1 MIYFNLQETAILRAV
16 KWGKSPLFKH
26 INVLK
31 KIFTAIFF
39 ISFLLFL
46 FGFFGQGIF
55 SEKNTSFFFSLFL
68 IFLSS
73 AIFSFLLE
81 AFFNSKL
88 KIKKINLS
96 LSDAVEKPEIV
107 NLAQFLDFKSC
118 EAVWDSITFSKKR
131 KLSRIPSEALLYFT
145 LSSKSPKINF
155 IFYRGLINLKHLK
168 SELKKYLDSLK
179 EEEFT
184 GEFSDDFKS
193 VILKGAEIAQKRK
206 KEKIGIGEILLAQ
219 AEIDPTLKKA
229 LLDSNLNR
237 DDIGNLAWWFDH
249 IEKKAEKAKEFWRYE
264 NLLELGSIAKDWA
277 AGYTITLDDF
287 SIDWSKV
294 TRESRSREMIGHEKE
309 ISQMERILSRE
320 ETKNVLLIGDPGA
333 GRMKIVQELAKRI
346 TSNLSAPQVNSK
358 RVVGLDMV
366 SILAKS
372 KSLDE
377 AEEILTRIF
386 DEAIS
391 AGNIILVIDDFHNF
405 IGQTSQLGLIDIS
418 GLISSYL
425 TLPNFRLIAVT
436 NFPGFHR
443 FIEPNPI
450 LNLFEKVE
458 VEEISDQ
465 ETILALTNFV
475 FNFESKYKTFISY
488 QALRDIVKYS
498 SRYLAQIPFPKKA
511 IDLLDEIVVYVVRY
525 TKSNIVLSEHVAR
538 VVSDKT
544 QIPVGEV
551 ALKEKE
557 ILLNLE
563 SLLHTR
569 IIDQEEGIEEI
580 STALRR
586 ARSDITVRKGPMGCF
601 LFLGPTGVGKT
612 ETAKALADIYFG
624 SESKMIRLD
633 MSEFQAVKD
642 ISRLIG
648 SSEEEGLLTTKV
660 RENPFSLV
668 LLDEIEKAHPNILN
682 LFLQV
687 LDEGNLTDGLGR
699 KVSFLDTIIIA
710 TSNAGY
716 KVILEALKEKTDWY
730 KLRIKLLD
738 FLFKEGVFRP
748 EFINRFDSVVIF
760 KPLSQENLLG
770 IAELLLQ
777 KLKKNLKGKEIDF
790 TITPELKKRIVEFGY
805 DPIFGARQMRRVVQE
820 KVENILAK
828 AILSDEIKKGDIVEI
843 EPKDF
848 KLIINH

>member
-1 MIYFNLQETAILRAV
+1 
-16 KWGKSPLFKH
+16 
-26 INVLK
+26 
-31 KIFTAIFF
+31 
-39 ISFLLFL
+39 
-46 FGFFGQGIF
+46 
-55 SEKNTSFFFSLFL
+55 
-68 IFLSS
+68 
-73 AIFSFLLE
+73 
-81 AFFNSKL
+81 
-88 KIKKINLS
+88 
-96 LSDAVEKPEIV
+96 
-107 NLAQFLDFKSC
+107 
-118 EAVWDSITFSKKR
+118 
-131 KLSRIPSEALLYFT
+131 
-145 LSSKSPKINF
+145 
-155 IFYRGLINLKHLK
+155 
-168 SELKKYLDSLK
+168 
-179 EEEFT
+179 
-184 GEFSDDFKS
+184 
-193 VILKGAEIAQKRK
+193 
-206 KEKIGIGEILLAQ
+206 
-219 AEIDPTLKKA
+219 
-229 LLDSNLNR
+229 
-237 DDIGNLAWWFDH
+237 
-249 IEKKAEKAKEFWRYE
+249 
-264 NLLELGSIAKDWA
+264 
-277 AGYTITLDDF
+277 
-287 SIDWSKV
+287 
-294 TRESRSREMIGHEKE
+294 MIGHEKE

-320 ETKNVLLIGDPGA
+320 EIKNVLLIGDPGA

-346 TSNLSAPQVNSK
+346 SSNLSAPQINSK

-386 DEAIS
+386 DEAIY

-405 IGQTSQLGLIDIS
+405 VSQPSQPGLIDIS
-418 GLISSYL
+418 GLISRYL

-443 FIEPNPI
+443 FIEPSPI

-475 FNFESKYKTFISY
+475 FNFESKYKIFISY

-525 TKSNIVLSEHVAR
+525 TKSNIVLPEHVAR

-633 MSEFQAVKD
+633 MSEFQAIKD

-648 SSEEEGLLTTKV
+648 SSEEEGLLTTRV

-716 KVILEALKEKTDWY
+716 EVILEALKEKTDWH

-738 FLFKEGVFRP
+738 FLFAKGIFRP

-760 KPLSQENLLG
+760 KQLNQENLLG

-790 TITPELKKRIVEFGY
+790 IITPALKKRIVELGY
-805 DPIFGARQMRRVVQE
+805 DAIFGARQMRRIIQE

-828 AILSDEIKKGDIVEI
+828 AILSDEVKKGDKVEI

-848 KLIINH
+848 GLLINR